1 MLPATFRLFLSRY
14 GLFWR
19 NWLALEQNCFK
30 VGFMK
35 IATWNIN
42 GIKARLHHLLEWLER
57 YEPDIVCLQEIKTTD
72 ETFPRADIETLGY
85 HVATSG
91 QKSFNGVALLA
102 KRNPDDI
109 ARDFDDGV
117 ADEQSRF
124 IEGVYSTDFGIVR
137 IASLYLPNGNPSFQD
152 GHISDKYAY
161 KLDWMARFEAHVK
174 KRLALEEVL
183 ILAGDYNVIPS
194 PTDAAQIEAWAD
206 DALYL
211 PKTREKFRNILHLG
225 LTDALRQTSDKKAYS
240 FWDYQAG
247 SWRKDNGI
255 RIDHILLS
263 PEATDRMSGAFIQKE
278 LRGQEKPSDH
288 VPVWLALDGNL
299 A

>member
-1 MLPATFRLFLSRY
+1 
-14 GLFWR
+14 
-19 NWLALEQNCFK
+19 
-30 VGFMK
+30 MK

-42 GIKARLHHLLEWLER
+42 GIKARLHHLLEWLVR
-57 YEPDIVCLQEIKTTD
+57 YEPDIACLQEIKTTD
-72 ETFPRADIETLGY
+72 ETFPRAEIEALGY

-109 ARDFDDGV
+109 ARGFDDGV
-117 ADEQSRF
+117 EDGQSRF

-137 IASLYLPNGNPSFQD
+137 IASLYLPNGNPTLQD
-152 GHISDKYAY
+152 GRISGKYAY
-161 KLDWMARFEAHVK
+161 KLDWMARF
-174 KRLALEEVL
+174 EEVL

-194 PTDAAQIEAWAD
+194 PIDAAHSEVWVD

-211 PKTREKFRNILHLG
+211 PQTREKFRNILHLG
-225 LTDALRQTSDKKAYS
+225 LNDALRQTNDGKAYS
-240 FWDYQAG
+240 FWDYQQA

-263 PEATDRMSGAFIQKE
+263 PEATDKMSGAFIQKE

-299 A
+299 V